1 MKKIFSFLAAAV
13 VALGFYSCED
23 VPAPYEINDGTEDV
37 PEVSDALIDESFA
50 STLGQFS
57 AVNVK
62 GDYSWK
68 VDYSCA
74 QVTSYTDDDGDG
86 QKENNEAESWLVSK
100 QLDLK
105 EVDAAYLNFE
115 YILRYVTTSQMKT
128 HYRLLV
134 SKNYTGNVAEADWTQ
149 LDFNLVQGSD
159 WETWYNSGDVALPA
173 EFCNVE
179 GVVVAL
185 CYTATTKA
193 ATWEV
198 RNFKMM
204 KGEVPAGP
212 SEPGEE
218 DGPKKLPYTE
228 TFSTDMGG
236 FKSYTTAGQGEWII
250 DYSTA
255 KATGY
260 DNATKVT
267 TAGTYYLVS
276 PEISLEGQTEAHVL
290 YEYIVNYNKGDENQQ
305 FLITAAFNEAQPAE
319 GWTLLNQTHAA
330 DKKNAEGKA
339 DWNTFTTADLDI
351 PVEFMGKTIRLAFRY
366 NTNATSGSTWEV
378 RNFAIQAGKAGTG
391 GGSDQPEGPVT
402 SDGLVE
408 NGDFESWS
416 GNVPTSWKT
425 ASSAGNAT
433 LAQSTDAR
441 SGSYAVLV
449 KGTSSGNK
457 RLGYKETTYKAG
469 TYTMTFYAKAA
480 TATGG
485 SVRPGYATF
494 NADGTINGSGYKY
507 GEYTNNLSQSE
518 WTKVEHSFTL
528 ASDQQICL
536 VIMNSKNPGA
546 DVLIDDFSL
555 STADG
560 GLVGGGDAPAEPDEE
575 EPVQPVGNF
584 KLTTTVAD
592 GSYLLGAL
600 VNGTYKLA
608 THDAS
613 KSYGYVNVIDAK
625 ASGDVISTATANEV
639 YTIKSVSGGYTIQA
653 ADGRYLY
660 MKGDYNSFNFD
671 ASMPSEGAVW
681 TITPAANGTVN
692 IVNVLTGKT
701 WQYSIDYTSYGA
713 YPEVATDGTKVL
725 PSLFVKQ

>member
-13 VALGFYSCED
+13 FALGFYSCED
-23 VPAPYEINDGTEDV
+23 VPAPYEINDEGETL
-37 PEVSDALIDESFA
+37 PEAGDALIDESFA
-50 STLGQFS
+50 STLGAFN

-62 GDYSWK
+62 GNYSWK

-86 QKENNEAESWLVSK
+86 TKENNEAESWLVSK
-100 QLDLK
+100 QLDLS
-105 EVDAAYLNFE
+105 EVNAAHLNFE
-115 YILRYVTTSQMKT
+115 YILRYATTSQMKT

-198 RNFKMM
+198 RNFKMQ
-204 KGEVPAGP
+204 KGEVAAGP

-218 DGPKKLPYTE
+218 AGPKKLPYTE
-228 TFSTDMGG
+228 TFSTEFGA
-236 FKSYTTAGQGEWII
+236 FANYTTAGQGEWII

-276 PEISLEGQTEAHVL
+276 PEISLEGQTEAHVS
-290 YEYIVNYNKGDENQQ
+290 YEYILRYNKGDENQQ
-305 FLITAAFNEAQPAE
+305 VYITTSFSEAAPAD
-319 GWTLLNQTHAA
+319 GWVLLNGKHT
-330 DKKNAEGKA
+330 EGS
-339 DWNTFTTADLDI
+339 DWTTFSSADLDI
-351 PVEFMGKTIRLAFRY
+351 PAEYMGKTIRLAFRY

-536 VIMNSKNPGA
+536 VIMNSKKPGG

-560 GLVGGGDAPAEPDEE
+560 GLVGGGDAPAEPEEE
-575 EPVQPVGNF
+575 EPAQPVGTF

-600 VNGTYKLA
+600 VDGTYKLA

-613 KSYGYVNVIDAK
+613 KSYGYVNVTDAK

-639 YTIKSVSGGYTIQA
+639 YTIKAVSGGYTIQA

-681 TITPAANGTVN
+681 TITPAANGTVS

>member
-13 VALGFYSCED
+13 FALGFYSCED
-23 VPAPYEINDGTEDV
+23 VPAPYEINDEGETL
-37 PEVSDALIDESFA
+37 PEAGDALIDESFA
-50 STLGQFS
+50 STLGAFN

-62 GDYSWK
+62 GNYSWK

-86 QKENNEAESWLVSK
+86 TKENNEAESWLVSK
-100 QLDLK
+100 QLDLS
-105 EVDAAYLNFE
+105 EANAAYLNFE
-115 YILRYVTTSQMKT
+115 YILRYATTSQMKT

-134 SKNYTGNVAEADWTQ
+134 SKNYTGNVTEADWTQ

-173 EFCNVE
+173 DFCNVE

-198 RNFKMM
+198 RNFKMQ
-204 KGEVPAGP
+204 KGEVAAGP
-212 SEPGEE
+212 SEPSEE

-330 DKKNAEGKA
+330 DKKNAEGKT

-351 PVEFMGKTIRLAFRY
+351 PAEFMGKTIRLAFRY

-536 VIMNSKNPGA
+536 VIMNSKNPGG

-575 EPVQPVGNF
+575 EPVQPVGTF

-600 VNGTYKLA
+600 VDGTYKLA

-613 KSYGYVNVIDAK
+613 KSYGYVNVTDAK

-653 ADGRYLY
+653 ADSRYLY

-681 TITPAANGTVN
+681 TITPAANGTVS

>member
-13 VALGFYSCED
+13 FALGFYSCED
-23 VPAPYEINDGTEDV
+23 VPAPYEINDEGETL
-37 PEVSDALIDESFA
+37 PEAGDALIDESFA
-50 STLGQFS
+50 STLGAFN

-62 GDYSWK
+62 GNYSWK

-86 QKENNEAESWLVSK
+86 TKENNEAESWLVSK
-100 QLDLK
+100 QLDLS

-115 YILRYVTTSQMKT
+115 YILRYATTSQMKT

-134 SKNYTGNVAEADWTQ
+134 SKNYTGNVTEADWTQ

-198 RNFKMM
+198 RNFKMQ
-204 KGEVPAGP
+204 KGEVAAGP

-276 PEISLEGQTEAHVL
+276 PEISLEGQTEAHVS
-290 YEYIVNYNKGDENQQ
+290 YEYILRYNKGDENQQ
-305 FLITAAFNEAQPAE
+305 VYITTSFSEAAPAD
-319 GWTLLNQTHAA
+319 GWVLLNGKHT
-330 DKKNAEGKA
+330 EGS

-351 PVEFMGKTIRLAFRY
+351 PAEYMGKTIRLAFRY

-507 GEYTNNLSQSE
+507 GEYTNDLSQSE

-536 VIMNSKNPGA
+536 VIMNSKNPGG

-560 GLVGGGDAPAEPDEE
+560 GLVGGGDAPAEPEEE
-575 EPVQPVGNF
+575 EPAQPVGNF

-600 VNGTYKLA
+600 VDGTYKLA

-613 KSYGYVNVIDAK
+613 KSYGYVNVTDAK
-625 ASGDVISTATANEV
+625 ASGDVISTATANEI
-639 YTIKSVSGGYTIQA
+639 YTIKAVSGGYTIQA

-681 TITPAANGTVN
+681 TITPAANGAMS

-701 WQYSIDYTSYGA
+701 WQYSLEYTSFGA

>member
-13 VALGFYSCED
+13 VALGFFSCED
-23 VPAPYEINDGTEDV
+23 VPAPYEINDGTDFV

-50 STLGQFS
+50 STLGSFS
-57 AVNVK
+57 AVNAK
-62 GDYSWK
+62 GNYSWK

-74 QVTSYTDDDGDG
+74 QVTSFTDDDGDG

-100 QLDLK
+100 QLDLSD
-105 EVDAAYLNFE
+105 VDAAYLNFE

-149 LDFNLVQGSD
+149 LDFNLVQGMD
-159 WETWYNSGDVALPA
+159 WETWYNSGNVALP
-173 EFCNVE
+173 EDFCKTQ

-198 RNFKMM
+198 RNFKML
-204 KGEVPAGP
+204 KGEAPAEP
-212 SEPGEE
+212 SEPEE
-218 DGPKKLPYTE
+218 ETGPKKLPYTE
-228 TFSTDMGG
+228 AFSTELGG
-236 FKSYTTAGQGEWII
+236 FKSYTTSGQGEWII
-250 DYSTA
+250 DFSTA

-276 PEISLEGQTEAHVL
+276 PEISLEGQTEAHVS
-290 YEYIVNYNKGDENQQ
+290 YEYILRYNKGDENQQ
-305 FLITAAFNEAQPAE
+305 VYITTSFSEAAPAD
-319 GWTLLNQTHAA
+319 GWVLLNGQHT
-330 DKKNAEGKA
+330 EGV
-339 DWNTFTTADLDI
+339 DWTTFSSADLDI
-351 PVEFMGKTIRLAFRY
+351 PAEYMGKTIRLAFRY

-391 GGSDQPEGPVT
+391 GGSDEPEGPVT
-402 SDGLVE
+402 SDGLVS

-416 GNVPTSWKT
+416 GNVPTYWKT
-425 ASSAGNAT
+425 ASTAGNAT
-433 LAQSTDAR
+433 LAQSSDAR

-449 KGTSSGNK
+449 KGLSSANK

-507 GEYTNNLSQSE
+507 GEYTNNLSTTE
-518 WTKVEHSFTL
+518 WTKVEHTFTL
-528 ASDQQICL
+528 ASTQQICL

-560 GLVGGGDAPAEPDEE
+560 GLVDGDAPAEPDEE
-575 EPVQPVGNF
+575 EQPTQPVGSF

-600 VNGTYKLA
+600 VDGNYKLA
-608 THDAS
+608 SHDAS
-613 KSYGYVNVIDAK
+613 KNYGYVNVTDAS
-625 ASGDVISTATANEV
+625 ATDGVISTASANEV
-639 YTIKSVSGGYTIQA
+639 YTIKSVAGGYTIQA

-660 MKGDYNSFNFD
+660 MTGTYNSFNYD
-671 ASMPSEGAVW
+671 ASMPAEGAVW
-681 TITPAANGTVN
+681 TITPNADGTVS
-692 IVNVLTGKT
+692 IVNVLMKKT
-701 WQYSIDYTSYGA
+701 WQYSIEFTSYGA
-713 YPEVATDGTKVL
+713 YPEVATDGTKVM
-725 PSLFVKQ
+725 PCLFVKQ

>member
-86 QKENNEAESWLVSK
+86 MKENNEAESWLVSK

-330 DKKNAEGKA
+330 DKKNAEGKT

-351 PVEFMGKTIRLAFRY
+351 PAEFMGKTIRLAFRY

-536 VIMNSKNPGA
+536 VIMNSKNPGG

-575 EPVQPVGNF
+575 EPAQPVGTF

-613 KSYGYVNVIDAK
+613 KSYGYVNVTDAK

-639 YTIKSVSGGYTIQA
+639 YTIKSVSGGYAIQA

-681 TITPAANGTVN
+681 TITPAANGTVS

>member
-86 QKENNEAESWLVSK
+86 MKENNEAESWLVSK

-179 GVVVAL
+179 RVVVAL

-305 FLITAAFNEAQPAE
+305 FLITAAFNEGQPAE

-351 PVEFMGKTIRLAFRY
+351 PAEFMGKTIRLAFRY

-433 LAQSTDAR
+433 LSQSTDAR

-536 VIMNSKNPGA
+536 VIMNSKNPGG

-575 EPVQPVGNF
+575 EPAQPVGTF

-600 VNGTYKLA
+600 VNGTYNL
-608 THDAS
+608 
-613 KSYGYVNVIDAK
+613 
-625 ASGDVISTATANEV
+625 
-639 YTIKSVSGGYTIQA
+639 
-653 ADGRYLY
+653 
-660 MKGDYNSFNFD
+660 
-671 ASMPSEGAVW
+671 
-681 TITPAANGTVN
+681 
-692 IVNVLTGKT
+692 
-701 WQYSIDYTSYGA
+701 
-713 YPEVATDGTKVL
+713 
-725 PSLFVKQ
+725 

>member
-1 MKKIFSFLAAAV
+1 M
-13 VALGFYSCED
+13 
-23 VPAPYEINDGTEDV
+23 
-37 PEVSDALIDESFA
+37 
-50 STLGQFS
+50 
-57 AVNVK
+57 
-62 GDYSWK
+62 
-68 VDYSCA
+68 
-74 QVTSYTDDDGDG
+74 
-86 QKENNEAESWLVSK
+86 
-100 QLDLK
+100 
-105 EVDAAYLNFE
+105 
-115 YILRYVTTSQMKT
+115 
-128 HYRLLV
+128 
-134 SKNYTGNVAEADWTQ
+134 
-149 LDFNLVQGSD
+149 
-159 WETWYNSGDVALPA
+159 
-173 EFCNVE
+173 
-179 GVVVAL
+179 
-185 CYTATTKA
+185 
-193 ATWEV
+193 
-198 RNFKMM
+198 
-204 KGEVPAGP
+204 
-212 SEPGEE
+212 
-218 DGPKKLPYTE
+218 
-228 TFSTDMGG
+228 
-236 FKSYTTAGQGEWII
+236 
-250 DYSTA
+250 
-255 KATGY
+255 
-260 DNATKVT
+260 
-267 TAGTYYLVS
+267 
-276 PEISLEGQTEAHVL
+276 
-290 YEYIVNYNKGDENQQ
+290 
-305 FLITAAFNEAQPAE
+305 
-319 GWTLLNQTHAA
+319 
-330 DKKNAEGKA
+330 
-339 DWNTFTTADLDI
+339 
-351 PVEFMGKTIRLAFRY
+351 
-366 NTNATSGSTWEV
+366 

-433 LAQSTDAR
+433 LSQSTDAR

-575 EPVQPVGNF
+575 EPAQPVGTF

-613 KSYGYVNVIDAK
+613 KSYGYVNVTDAK
-625 ASGDVISTATANEV
+625 ASGDVISTATANEI

>member
-13 VALGFYSCED
+13 FALGFYSCED
-23 VPAPYEINDGTEDV
+23 VPAPYEINDEGETL
-37 PEVSDALIDESFA
+37 PEAGDALIDESFA
-50 STLGQFS
+50 STLGAFN

-62 GDYSWK
+62 GNYSWK

-74 QVTSYTDDDGDG
+74 QVTSYTDDDGNG
-86 QKENNEAESWLVSK
+86 TKENNEAESWLVSK
-100 QLDLK
+100 QLDLS

-115 YILRYVTTSQMKT
+115 YILRYATTSQMKT

-198 RNFKMM
+198 RNFKMQ
-204 KGEVPAGP
+204 KGEVAAGP

-351 PVEFMGKTIRLAFRY
+351 PAEYMGKTIRLAFRY

-507 GEYTNNLSQSE
+507 GEYTNDLSQSE

-536 VIMNSKNPGA
+536 VIMNSKNPGG

-575 EPVQPVGNF
+575 EPAQPVGTF

-600 VNGTYKLA
+600 VDGTYKLA

-613 KSYGYVNVIDAK
+613 KSYGYVNVTDAK
-625 ASGDVISTATANEV
+625 ASNDVISTATANEV
-639 YTIKSVSGGYTIQA
+639 YTIKAVSGGYTIQA

-660 MKGDYNSFNFD
+660 MKDNFNSFNFD

-681 TITPAANGTVN
+681 TITPAANSTVS

-725 PSLFVKQ
+725 PCLFVKQ

>member
-1 MKKIFSFLAAAV
+1 MKKIFSFLAAAIF
-13 VALGFYSCED
+13 ALGFYSCED
-23 VPAPYEINDGTEDV
+23 VPAPYEINDEGDV
-37 PEVSDALIDESFA
+37 LPEAGDALIDESFA
-50 STLGQFS
+50 SSLGQFS

-74 QVTSYTDDDGDG
+74 QITSYTDDDGDG
-86 QKENNEAESWLVSK
+86 VKENNEAESWLVSK

-105 EVDAAYLNFE
+105 EVDAAYITFD
-115 YILRYVTTSQMKT
+115 YILRYATASQVKS

-134 SKNYTGNVAEADWTQ
+134 SQDYTGNPAAATWTQ
-149 LDFNLVQGSD
+149 LDLNLVQGSD
-159 WETWYNSGDVALPA
+159 WETWYNSGNVVLPA

-185 CYTATTKA
+185 CYTATSKA

-198 RNFKMM
+198 KNFKMH
-204 KGEVPAGP
+204 KGEAPADP
-212 SEPGEE
+212 NQPEE
-218 DGPKKLPYTE
+218 EQGPKKLPYTE
-228 TFSTDMGG
+228 SFSTEFGA
-236 FKSYTTAGQGEWII
+236 FASYTTDGQGTWII
-250 DYSTA
+250 DYNTA

-260 DNATKVT
+260 DNASKVT

-276 PEISLEGQTEAHVL
+276 PEISLEGQTEAHVS
-290 YEYIVNYNKGDENQQ
+290 YEYILRYNKGDENQQ
-305 FLITAAFNEAQPAE
+305 VYITTSFSEAAPAD
-319 GWTLLNQTHAA
+319 GWVLLNGKHT
-330 DKKNAEGKA
+330 EGS
-339 DWNTFTTADLDI
+339 DWTTFSSADLDI
-351 PVEFMGKTIRLAFRY
+351 PAEYMGKTIRLAFRY
-366 NTNATSGSTWEV
+366 STNATSGSTWEV
-378 RNFAIQAGKAGTG
+378 RNFSVKAGKAGTG
-391 GGSDQPEGPVT
+391 GGTTEPDGPVS
-402 SDGLVE
+402 SDGLVG

-416 GNVPTSWKT
+416 GNVPTYWKT
-425 ASSAGNAT
+425 ASTAGNAT
-433 LAQSTDAR
+433 LSQSTDAHG
-441 SGSYAVLV
+441 GSYAVLV
-449 KGTSSGNK
+449 KGATSANK
-457 RLGYKETTYKAG
+457 RLGYQETKYKAG

-480 TATGG
+480 TASGA

-507 GEYTNNLSQSE
+507 GEYTNNISSTE
-518 WTKVEHSFTL
+518 WVKVEHSFTL

-536 VIMNSKNPGA
+536 VIMNSKNPGG

-560 GLVGGGDAPAEPDEE
+560 GLVGGGDAPAEPEEE
-575 EPVQPVGNF
+575 EPAQPVGNF

-600 VNGTYKLA
+600 VDGTYKLA

-613 KSYGYVNVIDAK
+613 KSYGYVNVTDAK
-625 ASGDVISTATANEV
+625 ASGDVISTATANEI

-681 TITPAANGTVN
+681 TITPAANGAMS

-701 WQYSIDYTSYGA
+701 WQYSLEFTSYGA